1 MDKNETPKKNK
12 NLKEEESYSNV
23 NYIIYNI
30 ISFQSVQQKQLLSLE
45 NTDFEGQKRELNS
58 PRSLKACEELGIL
71 PEELFHKNF
80 EEFINNNPDMV
91 NLPKDILEVRY
102 DNINTYRKKLIS
114 EVKEKRKEIIKS
126 INKSKEKSKSR
137 TINEINDEEDIF
149 DKEINEITDKGVK
162 TLQKIRQKQ
171 KNIIEAQIE
180 TKIKNEILKIK
191 SDNKEKKI
199 KELNEKIREERKI
212 KAILEDQKIKEKE
225 IIRQKTLE
233 KNIKERE
240 EKNKEKDKA
249 QEKRLKFLQEMQE
262 KNHNE
267 IIFRRTQNFQL
278 LEKRK
283 EKIMNDL
290 RQREKKNKEK
300 EEKIIKREK
309 E

>member
-1 MDKNETPKKNK
+1 MDKNETPKNNK

-199 KELNEKIREERKI
+199 KELNEKIRKERKI

-233 KNIKERE
+233 KNIK
-240 EKNKEKDKA
+240 K
-249 QEKRLKFLQEMQE
+249 
-262 KNHNE
+262 
-267 IIFRRTQNFQL
+267 T
-278 LEKRK
+278 
-283 EKIMNDL
+283 
-290 RQREKKNKEK
+290 
-300 EEKIIKREK
+300 
-309 E
+309 